1 MSTSQTST
9 SQLEMLSGLAK
20 DARDQAGQLLAK
32 ERQSE
37 QQTQAQLQAL
47 HRYRAE
53 YSERLQTA
61 MRQGIDPASMYNY
74 QQFLASLDA
83 ALTRAQQALAEQQ
96 SRVEKSQ
103 EQWRHEQRK
112 LSSYDTLSSRRLLE
126 AQRRS
131 ARQEQ
136 KINDDLVTSRM
147 ARQQSETPR

>member
-1 MSTSQTST
+1 MSTSATDT
-9 SQLEMLSGLAK
+9 SQLEMLSNLAK

-32 ERQSE
+32 ERQTE
-37 QQTQAQLQAL
+37 QQAQAQLHAL

-83 ALTRAQQALAEQQ
+83 ALTRARQALTDQQ
-96 SRVEKSQ
+96 RRVEKSQ
-103 EQWRHEQRK
+103 EQWRQEQRK
-112 LSSYDTLSSRRLLE
+112 LSSYDTLASRRHLE
-126 AQRRS
+126 AQRHG

-136 KINDDLVTSRM
+136 KLNDDLVTSRV
-147 ARQQSETPR
+147 ARQQSETRR